1 MIAPP
6 LSCNAMD
13 LATLMEKVNM
23 VFARLDT
30 NKDGVLT
37 KDEFIEG
44 CLKDQE
50 ILQSL
55 ENFQL
60 NILWEIFTKFKKYCR
75 FKKYY
80 TKFFVFDD
88 WRLFVIIFP

>member
-1 MIAPP
+1 MISPP

-13 LATLMEKVNM
+13 LATLMEKVNL

-44 CLKDQE
+44 CLQDQE

-60 NILWEIFTKFKKYCR
+60 NILWKIYKKFWKQR
-75 FKKYY
+75 
-80 TKFFVFDD
+80 
-88 WRLFVIIFP
+88 R

>member
-1 MIAPP
+1 MSSLPPP
-6 LSCNAMD
+6 LSSNAMD

-23 VFARLDT
+23 VFSRLDT

-37 KDEFIEG
+37 RDEFIEG
-44 CLKDQE
+44 CLQDQE

-60 NILWEIFTKFKKYCR
+60 NIL
-75 FKKYY
+75 
-80 TKFFVFDD
+80 
-88 WRLFVIIFP
+88 

>member
-1 MIAPP
+1 MISPP

-13 LATLMEKVNM
+13 LATLMEKVNL

-44 CLKDQE
+44 CLQDQE

-60 NILWEIFTKFKKYCR
+60 NILWKIHKKFWKQR
-75 FKKYY
+75 
-80 TKFFVFDD
+80 
-88 WRLFVIIFP
+88 R

>member
-1 MIAPP
+1 
-6 LSCNAMD
+6 MD
-13 LATLMEKVNM
+13 LATLMEKVNL

-44 CLKDQE
+44 CLQDQE

-60 NILWEIFTKFKKYCR
+60 NILWKIYKKFWKQR
-75 FKKYY
+75 
-80 TKFFVFDD
+80 
-88 WRLFVIIFP
+88 R

>member
-1 MIAPP
+1 MLFPGVSMIAPP

-13 LATLMEKVNM
+13 VATLMEKVNM
-23 VFARLDT
+23 VFTRLDT

-37 KDEFIEG
+37 REEFIQG
-44 CLKDQE
+44 CLQDEE

-60 NILWEIFTKFKKYCR
+60 NIL
-75 FKKYY
+75 
-80 TKFFVFDD
+80 
-88 WRLFVIIFP
+88 

>member
-13 LATLMEKVNM
+13 VATLMEKVNM
-23 VFARLDT
+23 VFTRLDT

-37 KDEFIEG
+37 REEFIQG
-44 CLKDQE
+44 CLQDEE

-60 NILWEIFTKFKKYCR
+60 NIL
-75 FKKYY
+75 
-80 TKFFVFDD
+80 
-88 WRLFVIIFP
+88 

>member
-60 NILWEIFTKFKKYCR
+60 NIL
-75 FKKYY
+75 
-80 TKFFVFDD
+80 
-88 WRLFVIIFP
+88 

>member
-1 MIAPP
+1 MISPP

-13 LATLMEKVNM
+13 LATLMEKVNL

-44 CLKDQE
+44 CLQDQE

-60 NILWEIFTKFKKYCR
+60 NIL
-75 FKKYY
+75 
-80 TKFFVFDD
+80 
-88 WRLFVIIFP
+88 

>member
-1 MIAPP
+1 MISPP

-13 LATLMEKVNM
+13 LATLMEKVNL

-44 CLKDQE
+44 CLQDQE

-60 NILWEIFTKFKKYCR
+60 NILWTIYKKFWK
-75 FKKYY
+75 
-80 TKFFVFDD
+80 
-88 WRLFVIIFP
+88 